1 MTAVR
6 PAGGSRPNGD
16 RRAAPPIIRASGL
29 TKRFGDF
36 TAVDDLDFEVA
47 PGTIFAFLGANGSGK
62 STTIRM
68 LIGLLTPTAGTIE
81 VDGIDVIK
89 TPRRVRDHIG
99 YMGQK
104 VSLYQGL
111 SLRENLEFYAGLY
124 GLAGAPL
131 ERRWG
136 ELRERFDLGEVE
148 HEKASDLPAGV
159 RQRAGLALSTLHRPR
174 VLFLDEPTAG
184 VDLHN
189 RLRFWDRIREEAAA
203 GVTVFVTTHFL
214 EEVEYCDWA
223 CFIDAGR
230 LIANAH
236 PDEIRR
242 RFSDGY
248 RLELALPPAGR
259 PAARAA
265 LVAAG
270 ARVDESDE
278 RLVARTPRLGPALL
292 HEAQRLADAHPE
304 ARVTIVR
311 PEMTDVFRRLMLA
324 AKDEAHAPSAA
335 DDGHPAAAPPLVVED
350 SHATAPVDR
359 PHHVGAAAG
368 PGTAPE
374 TPVPTPGDRRVE
386 TSTRLRARVRRLRA
400 LLVRETRATLRDP
413 FTVTILIAVPLA
425 ALLAFGL
432 TLSTDV
438 KHLKLGLHDASDT
451 AASRRLTA
459 ELAAN
464 GTFAIQRYA
473 TREAI
478 QRALVSGK
486 ISIAVIVPP
495 DFDRR
500 LAARPPGAQAPELQV
515 LYDGGETVVAGNAEG
530 FFQALVAATGVAL
543 TTPPPRSTLAHAPP
557 AGGVRT
563 VTRALF
569 NPTLD
574 GTPFMVAGTYGFVLT
589 FLTTLITA
597 VSVVNERLGGTFDQ
611 LQVTPATSAEIVLGK
626 ILPLGAVFAGDVVLM
641 LLVAGVVLGVWPAG
655 NPVFF
660 VVATAGYVVVSLSTG
675 LILSATSATAAEAV
689 QKTVLFSIPL
699 IYLGGFI
706 FPVGNMP
713 VGFRWISEML
723 PATHYIRIAR
733 AIYLRAAGPIQ
744 LFPELAL
751 LTFFGA
757 VLMLLAFRT
766 VESRA

>member
-1 MTAVR
+1 M
-6 PAGGSRPNGD
+6 
-16 RRAAPPIIRASGL
+16 APPIIRATGL

-36 TAVDDLDFEVA
+36 TAVDGLDFEVA
-47 PGTIFAFLGANGSGK
+47 PGSIFAFLGANGSGK

-68 LIGLLTPTAGTIE
+68 LIGLLTPTDGAIE
-81 VDGIDVIK
+81 VDGIDVIR

-111 SLRENLEFYAGLY
+111 SLRENLDFYAGLY
-124 GLAGAPL
+124 GLAGEAL

-136 ELRERFDLGEVE
+136 ELRERFDLTAVE
-148 HEKASDLPAGV
+148 HEKASELPAGV

-189 RLRFWDRIREEAAA
+189 RLLFWNRIREEAAS

-230 LIANAH
+230 LIANAR
-236 PDEIRR
+236 PEEIRR

-248 RLELALPPAGR
+248 RVILTLPPD
-259 PAARAA
+259 ARAA
-265 LVAAG
+265 AATTLAATGASVTPAEDGLV
-270 ARVDESDE
+270 V
-278 RLVARTPRLGPALL
+278 RTPVLSPHLLGQL
-292 HEAQRLADAHPE
+292 QRLADANGGS
-304 ARVTIVR
+304 RVAIER

-324 AKDEAHAPSAA
+324 AKERDPAPSIA
-335 DDGHPAAAPPLVVED
+335 HPVAVVE
-350 SHATAPVDR
+350 T
-359 PHHVGAAAG
+359 
-368 PGTAPE
+368 T
-374 TPVPTPGDRRVE
+374 TPVREAPATTPADRLAR
-386 TSTRLRARVRRLRA
+386 TSTALRARARRLRA
-400 LLVRETRATLRDP
+400 LLQRETRATLRDP

-432 TLSTDV
+432 TLSTEVTD
-438 KHLKLGLHDASDT
+438 LKLGLHDASGT

-464 GTFAIQRYA
+464 GTFAIRRYA

-478 QRALVSGK
+478 ERALISGDV
-486 ISIAVIVPP
+486 SIAVVVPP
-495 DFDRR
+495 DFARR
-500 LAARPPGAQAPELQV
+500 LAGRAPGTPAPAIQV

-530 FFQALVAATGVAL
+530 FFQALVAATG
-543 TTPPPRSTLAHAPP
+543 LAFVEGRGPP
-557 AGGVRT
+557 ADRGLDAAGPGAGAGGIRV

-569 NPTLD
+569 NPTLA

-597 VSVVNERLGGTFDQ
+597 VSVVNERLSGTFEQ

-641 LLVAGVVLGVWPAG
+641 LLMAGLLLGVWPLGSA
-655 NPVFF
+655 VFF
-660 VVATAGYVVVSLSTG
+660 VLATTSYVFVSLSTG
-675 LILSATSATAAEAV
+675 VIMSATSATAAEAV

-706 FPVGNMP
+706 FPVRNMP
-713 VGFRWISEML
+713 TVFQWISEML

-733 AIYLRAAGPIQ
+733 AIYLRAEGPSQ
-744 LFPELAL
+744 LLPELAL
-751 LTFFGA
+751 LAIFGS
-757 VLMLLAFRT
+757 VRMLMAFRA
-766 VESRA
+766 VEARA